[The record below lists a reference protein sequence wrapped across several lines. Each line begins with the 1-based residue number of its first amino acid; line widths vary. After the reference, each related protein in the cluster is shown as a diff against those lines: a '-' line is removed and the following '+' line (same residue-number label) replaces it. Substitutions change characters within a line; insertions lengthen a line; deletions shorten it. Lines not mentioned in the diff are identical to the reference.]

1 LLAVLASA
9 WLLIANRAP
18 NLEQYAA
25 VRNAIAGV
33 FALIVAVIPVIKFAR
48 SPRAVVLS
56 GMIAWAILCACYFV
70 WTFYFDDLDRVN
82 TLRFFMM
89 GTVVYGLAAALA
101 WLGRALLAA
110 REKHDRQLDHSHHPA
125 HTLNHS

>member
-1 LLAVLASA
+1 MLASA

-18 NLEQYAA
+18 NFEQYAA
-25 VRNAIAGV
+25 ARNAIAGV
-33 FALIVAVIPVIKFAR
+33 LALIVAVIPVIKFAR

-110 REKHDRQLDHSHHPA
+110 REKHERQLDHSHHAA